1 MMKKEFW
8 FEEMRLTLR
17 EIKKARTIEQVI
29 AARREFESELDS
41 LFRIFVAQAG
51 VDVVVPNP
59 PRLSFFRRLGAW
71 FKSFRQIF

>member
-17 EIKKARTIEQVI
+17 MIKKARTIEQVI
-29 AARREFESELDS
+29 VARREFESELDS

-59 PRLSFFRRLGAW
+59 PRLSFFRRLRAW